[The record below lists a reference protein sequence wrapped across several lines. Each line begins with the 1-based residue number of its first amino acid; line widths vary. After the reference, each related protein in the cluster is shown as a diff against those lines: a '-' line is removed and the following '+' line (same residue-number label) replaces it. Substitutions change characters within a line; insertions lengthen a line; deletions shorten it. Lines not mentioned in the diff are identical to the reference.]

1 MTLQGRVVF
10 VLIIGAFALGMG
22 TEMIWERS
30 TLGQFYIRQQRAS
43 FIKEYKERI
52 ARLEALQSEGG

>member
-1 MTLQGRVVF
+1 MTLQGRVV

-22 TEMIWERS
+22 TGMIWERS

-43 FIKEYKERI
+43 LIKEYKERI
-52 ARLEALQSEGG
+52 ARLEALQKKGG

>member
-10 VLIIGAFALGMG
+10 ALIISAFALGMV

-43 FIKEYKERI
+43 LIKEYKERI
-52 ARLEALQSEGG
+52 ARLEALQSESG